1 MVTNPRISLEHWR
14 SLLAVVDAGGY
25 AQAAEVLHKSQS
37 AVTYAVQKMEALLG
51 VKIFEVVGRKARL
64 TSTGEVLYRRAKALL
79 DEAGA
84 LEGAAGTLAAGWE
97 PELRLSVEIIFPTW
111 LLLQCFARFAE
122 ERPET
127 RIELYESVL
136 SGTEEALLQRKV
148 DLAICSQIPPG
159 FMGDQLMRLRFIA
172 LAHPDHPLHRLGRE
186 LTLQDLRKHRH
197 LIIRD
202 TGSQRRS
209 GSWLGAEQSWTVSQK
224 ATSIH
229 AAVMG
234 LGFAWFPEETV
245 RGELERGELKPLPLR
260 EGGERWGE
268 LYLVFADRDYAGPG
282 ARRLAEIIREHV
294 VGSCASMPPNTLTR
308 ESLSAFTTP

>member
-1 MVTNPRISLEHWR
+1 MDTNPRISLEQWR

-25 AQAAEVLHKSQS
+25 AQAAEALHKSQS

-51 VKIFEVVGRKARL
+51 VKIFEVIGRKAHL

-97 PELRLSVEIIFPTW
+97 AELRLSVEIVFPTW
-111 LLLQCFARFAE
+111 LLLQCLARFAG
-122 ERPET
+122 ERPQT

-136 SGTEEALLQRKV
+136 SGTDEALLQRKV

-159 FMGDQLMRLRFIA
+159 FMGDQLMRLHFIA

-260 EGGERWGE
+260 EGGERWAE

-294 VGSCASMPPNTLTR
+294 VGSCRKHASEQADVAAAAPALG
-308 ESLSAFTTP
+308 

>member
-1 MVTNPRISLEHWR
+1 MATNPRISLEHWR

-25 AQAAEVLHKSQS
+25 AQAAQVLHKSQS

-51 VKIFEVVGRKARL
+51 VKIFQVVGRKAHL

-111 LLLQCFARFAE
+111 LLLQSFARFAE

-159 FMGDQLMRLRFIA
+159 FIGDQLMRLRFIA

-294 VGSCASMPPNTLTR
+294 AGSCRKHAAEHVDP
-308 ESLSAFTTP
+308 